1 MKLMMVVV
9 GRMGGSEIQRNNK
22 GMNTRNF
29 IQVGAR

>member
-9 GRMGGSEIQRNNK
+9 ERMGGNEIQRKNK